1 MLIRNDDVAR
11 CTDLKQF
18 EIFCNICDK
27 HGFKIIQC
35 ITPVGNVQFIDSKM
49 TNEEI
54 IEKAGNELFIENKA
68 VYDYLKSRNDLI
80 SIHGLYHT
88 HRPTLTELTY
98 AKKYLEEW
106 GFEPRYNTYPFNELS
121 FDHDVLNLI
130 TLPKSQRIED
140 YHRDA
145 IPTDDICYLHF
156 WRYFHPKWYT
166 IDMLD
171 RTLGRIANARG

>member
-1 MLIRNDDVAR
+1 MIIRNDDLAVD
-11 CTDLKQF
+11 TDLKQF
-18 EIFCNICDK
+18 EVFCNICDR

-49 TNEEI
+49 TNDDI
-54 IEKAGNELFIENKA
+54 IQGAGNELFTDNTG
-68 VYDYLKSRNDLI
+68 VYKYLKSRNDLI
-80 SIHGLYHT
+80 SIHGLYHN
-88 HRPTLTELTY
+88 HFPTLTEMTY

-106 GFEPRYNTYPFNELS
+106 GFSPKYNTYPFNELS
-121 FDHDVLNLI
+121 FDYDVLDLI

-140 YHRDA
+140 CHRGA

-171 RTLGRIANARG
+171 RTLERIACGGQ